1 MKNNIFRLC
10 ILTGMALGLWSCQ
23 ETEIVVPRVKEI
35 VSDRVVLIEDFTGVQ
50 CTNCPNAS
58 REISSLAHKYN
69 GNVVA
74 IAYHTDFLGLPI
86 TKDGYKSKY
95 NFTTPDGN
103 LLEEE
108 MGGYQGKPA
117 VTLNRKLYDAQQEY
131 LLTSSSIL
139 GNIESELRSIPRV
152 VIDIENQYDAETRKL
167 RTKVDIKPQAVASGD
182 FRLHVCITE
191 DKIIDSQIDNIVYVK
206 DYEHNHVFRTMLSA
220 LAGDILGTDLV
231 PGSNFSRTYEY
242 TLPPE
247 AGWWVASHCNVV
259 AFVTDLSQKAFNV
272 GAVLQAAEK
281 HVIE

>member
-167 RTKVDIKPQAVASGD
+167 RRDRREEEENLKSKKPSFDQKLGFFYDKLLLPV
-182 FRLHVCITE
+182 RLP
-191 DKIIDSQIDNIVYVK
+191 
-206 DYEHNHVFRTMLSA
+206 HNYGRVTA
-220 LAGDILGTDLV
+220 L
-231 PGSNFSRTYEY
+231 
-242 TLPPE
+242 
-247 AGWWVASHCNVV
+247 
-259 AFVTDLSQKAFNV
+259 
-272 GAVLQAAEK
+272 
-281 HVIE
+281 